1 MKKTGKWAL
10 SVISKALVIIL
21 VITLLPF
28 ARTWIRQLLP
38 DTTGEIRVQSMILEQ
53 KLESSKRLEVTTID
67 EEGVL
72 EAKTN
77 VIILGTVG
85 TTTIRYRYTASV
97 GIDLS
102 KVVMTPDSDRII
114 FELPDP
120 EILNDGI
127 EALEINKNN
136 FFSKAV
142 EKSVETLLNEQK
154 LKCREQYISEKEHS
168 DRAWE
173 DIRKSFETTIC
184 QWLEQYGERHYEFE
198 FVKLNEHT
206 TSIEI

>member
-38 DTTGEIRVQSMILEQ
+38 DATGEIRVQSMILEQ

-67 EEGVL
+67 EEGIL

-198 FVKLNEHT
+198 FVKLNEPAA
-206 TSIEI
+206 

>member
-38 DTTGEIRVQSMILEQ
+38 DATGEIRVQSMILEQ

-198 FVKLNEHT
+198 FVKLNEPAA
-206 TSIEI
+206 

>member
-10 SVISKALVIIL
+10 SVLSKALVIIL
-21 VITLLPF
+21 VIALLPF
-28 ARTWIRQLLP
+28 ARTWIGQLFP
-38 DTTGEIRVQSMILEQ
+38 DATGEIRIQSMVLEQ

-85 TTTIRYRYTASV
+85 TTTIRYRYTASI

-102 KVVMTPDSDRII
+102 KVVMTTDSDRII

-120 EILNDGI
+120 EVLNDGI

-136 FFSKAV
+136 LFSKAV

-154 LKCREQYISEKEHS
+154 LKCREQYISEKQHS
-168 DRAWE
+168 ERTWE
-173 DIRKSFETTIC
+173 DARKSFEQTIC
-184 QWLEQYGERHYEFE
+184 QWLEQYGVRHYEFE
-198 FVKLNEHT
+198 FVRQEKT
-206 TSIEI
+206 AA

>member
-38 DTTGEIRVQSMILEQ
+38 DATGEIRVQSMILEQ

-114 FELPDP
+114 FEIPDP
-120 EILNDGI
+120 
-127 EALEINKNN
+127 
-136 FFSKAV
+136 
-142 EKSVETLLNEQK
+142 
-154 LKCREQYISEKEHS
+154 
-168 DRAWE
+168 
-173 DIRKSFETTIC
+173 
-184 QWLEQYGERHYEFE
+184 
-198 FVKLNEHT
+198 
-206 TSIEI
+206 

>member
-38 DTTGEIRVQSMILEQ
+38 DATGEIRVQSMILEQ

-198 FVKLNEHT
+198 FVKLNDPAA
-206 TSIEI
+206 

>member
-10 SVISKALVIIL
+10 SVVSKALVIIL
-21 VITLLPF
+21 VIALLPF

-38 DTTGEIRVQSMILEQ
+38 DTTGEIKVQSMILEQ
-53 KLESSKRLEVTTID
+53 KLESSKRLEVTTVD

-72 EAKTN
+72 EAKTS

-114 FELPDP
+114 FELPEP

-136 FFSKAV
+136 FFSKAI
-142 EKSVETLLNEQK
+142 EKSAETLLNEQK
-154 LKCREQYISEKEHS
+154 LKCREQYITEKQHSE
-168 DRAWE
+168 RAWE
-173 DIRKSFETTIC
+173 DIRKSFEDTIC
-184 QWLEQYGERHYEFE
+184 QWLENFGERHYEFE
-198 FVKLNEHT
+198 FVRQNEPAV
-206 TSIEI
+206 

>member
-21 VITLLPF
+21 VIALLPF
-28 ARTWIRQLLP
+28 ARTWIGRLLP
-38 DTTGEIRVQSMILEQ
+38 DATGEIRVQSMVLEQ
-53 KLESSKRLEVTTID
+53 KLESSKRLEVTTVD

-154 LKCREQYISEKEHS
+154 LKCREQYITEKQHS
-168 DRAWE
+168 DRAWD
-173 DIRKSFETTIC
+173 DIRKSFEETIC
-184 QWLEQYGERHYEFE
+184 QWLEQYGERHYDFE
-198 FVKLNEHT
+198 FVKLNHPAA
-206 TSIEI
+206 

>member
-21 VITLLPF
+21 VIILLPF

-38 DTTGEIRVQSMILEQ
+38 DATGEIRVQSMILEQ

-198 FVKLNEHT
+198 FVKLNDPAA
-206 TSIEI
+206 

>member
-1 MKKTGKWAL
+1 MICWQ
-10 SVISKALVIIL
+10 
-21 VITLLPF
+21 
-28 ARTWIRQLLP
+28 IRQLLP
-38 DTTGEIRVQSMILEQ
+38 DATGEIRVQSMILEQ

-102 KVVMTPDSDRII
+102 KVVMTTDSDRII

-120 EILNDGI
+120 EVLNDGI

-154 LKCREQYISEKEHS
+154 LKCREQYISEKQHS

-184 QWLEQYGERHYEFE
+184 QWLEQYGERHYDFE
-198 FVKLNEHT
+198 FVKLND
-206 TSIEI
+206 SAA